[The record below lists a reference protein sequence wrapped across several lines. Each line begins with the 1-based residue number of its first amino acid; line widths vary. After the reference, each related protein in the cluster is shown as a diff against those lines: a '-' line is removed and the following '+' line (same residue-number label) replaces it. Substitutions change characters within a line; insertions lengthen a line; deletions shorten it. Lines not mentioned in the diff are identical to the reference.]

1 MGNFSNYKY
10 FFEGIEKLNDIT
22 TQEFFMATNRN
33 DNFLEQILKRRLRI
47 DKYIINYSKDVDDLQ
62 KDELQDILNEE
73 INVNQS

>member
-10 FFEGIEKLNDIT
+10 FFKGIEKLNDIT